1 MDSFDENDPL
11 WNTLGKARP
20 IKVSTGFA
28 RRVRRA
34 ATQEESAEK
43 FGFAQLLRWL
53 FPIGAAAAVI
63 AVWLSFAQ
71 SSPTQYTALT
81 EVTFTGA
88 ADLPSL
94 VTYDD
99 GSMWS
104 EIVFY

>member
-34 ATQEESAEK
+34 ATREESSEK
-43 FGFAQLLRWL
+43 FGLPQLLRWL
-53 FPIGAAAAVI
+53 FPLGAAAAVV
-63 AVWLSFAQ
+63 AVWLSVAQ
-71 SSPTQYTALT
+71 TGDTQYSALN
-81 EVTFTGA
+81 EDPFAGA
-88 ADLPSL
+88 ADLTSL
-94 VTYDD
+94 VSYDD
-99 GSMWS
+99 GSVWS